1 MIAAKIDNRIADRIH
16 KICIGNFLYLV
27 ATIAFHYI
35 SCASIIIHTYNNA
48 NMVSYG
54 PAVLMTTMSPTWSLL
69 GLLAD
74 IDGAKFLRLL
84 VYHVYIA
91 EVLAI
96 LGTLGTVP
104 VEDVVMIP
112 AWFAHQEIN
121 MTHQSAFA
129 KPYHE
134 PYLV

>member
-1 MIAAKIDNRIADRIH
+1 MISFLRPLILVQHQRGRGIGSRFQLAVEHIA
-16 KICIGNFLYLV
+16 
-27 ATIAFHYI
+27 
-35 SCASIIIHTYNNA
+35 
-48 NMVSYG
+48 VSYTHLD
-54 PAVLMTTMSPTWSLL
+54 VYKRQLL

-84 VYHVYIA
+84 VYHVDIA

-121 MTHQSAFA
+121 MTHQSEFA

>member
-1 MIAAKIDNRIADRIH
+1 M
-16 KICIGNFLYLV
+16 
-27 ATIAFHYI
+27 
-35 SCASIIIHTYNNA
+35 
-48 NMVSYG
+48 
-54 PAVLMTTMSPTWSLL
+54 

-129 KPYHE
+129 KPYHGAVDKVSQQ
-134 PYLV
+134 PSRYVIMRKTT

>member
-1 MIAAKIDNRIADRIH
+1 
-16 KICIGNFLYLV
+16 
-27 ATIAFHYI
+27 
-35 SCASIIIHTYNNA
+35 
-48 NMVSYG
+48 
-54 PAVLMTTMSPTWSLL
+54 MTTMSPTWSLL

>member
-1 MIAAKIDNRIADRIH
+1 MPTWS
-16 KICIGNFLYLV
+16 V
-27 ATIAFHYI
+27 T
-35 SCASIIIHTYNNA
+35 
-48 NMVSYG
+48 G
-54 PAVLMTTMSPTWSLL
+54 PPFCVLMTTMSPTWSLL

-104 VEDVVMIP
+104 VEDMKWVQMI
-112 AWFAHQEIN
+112 
-121 MTHQSAFA
+121 M
-129 KPYHE
+129 
-134 PYLV
+134 